1 MKTYEI
7 RTTTNKGT
15 YNSGTFSSLWAINH
29 IAVNFIENYNEVEKV
44 EVIDKET
51 KETIKTYT
59 RG

>member
-15 YNSGTFSSLWAINH
+15 YNSGTFFSLWAINH

>member
-1 MKTYEI
+1 MKNYEI
-7 RTTTNKGT
+7 ITTTNKGT

-29 IAVNFIENYNEVEKV
+29 IACNFIDNFSEIEKV

-51 KETIKTYT
+51 REVIKTYK